1 MDKAFL
7 LIGIDKAHCVW
18 YLQNCVDWRAA
29 FKIQHKVRHWFQVVL
44 CLQYR
49 LLQNRILYRIVNQSL
64 FSLSHI
70 ISLKSFTIS
79 PARQPNRS
87 IFWIVFVPTFWW
99 KLLIKL
105 ICSQSKPF
113 MIFYRYCWLL
123 LGRSIINWAFK
134 ALVYASFNFIA
145 QHNFVYCFKSIN
157 GVFSCRFLDSSN
169 AALPLSDV
177 AFENF
182 YKLISD

>member
-1 MDKAFL
+1 M
-7 LIGIDKAHCVW
+7 ISSC
-18 YLQNCVDWRAA
+18 
-29 FKIQHKVRHWFQVVL
+29 
-44 CLQYR
+44 
-49 LLQNRILYRIVNQSL
+49 SL
-64 FSLSHI
+64 FEVSTFA
-70 ISLKSFTIS
+70 KSDFIPNSKSVAFFTI
-79 PARQPNRS
+79 PYHFTEVFYNIAARQPNRS